1 MTCASA
7 AARKMEKKEQ
17 GQWTERVSR
26 ENLTEWVFREAYL
39 GAGLGPGLSWARVG
53 PGPNNTHSEKK
64 VKLNIR
70 CFNIRANF
78 MKGST
83 GAFLLNKG

>member
-26 ENLTEWVFREAYL
+26 ENLTEWFSGKPTWVLDLDRAL
-39 GAGLGPGLSWARVG
+39 VG
-53 PGPNNTHSEKK
+53 HG
-64 VKLNIR
+64 
-70 CFNIRANF
+70 
-78 MKGST
+78 
-83 GAFLLNKG
+83 